1 MYAIWVMLAFLLLY
15 LVMAI
20 KGPSVWD
27 RLLAMNL
34 VSGKVILLIVIF
46 ASLRGT
52 SYLLDYAFIYILS
65 GFVGTIFITL
75 FWSKRKRRRGDK

>member
-1 MYAIWVMLAFLLLY
+1 MYAIWVMLSFLLLY
-15 LVMAI
+15 LLMAI

-34 VSGKVILLIVIF
+34 ASGKVILLIVIF
-46 ASLRGT
+46 ASLRET

-75 FWSKRKRRRGDK
+75 FWSNRKRKGRDE

>member
-1 MYAIWVMLAFLLLY
+1 MYVMWIMLAFLLLY

-34 VSGKVILLIVIF
+34 VSGKIILLIVIF
-46 ASLRGT
+46 ASLRET
-52 SYLLDYAFIYILS
+52 SYLLDYAIIYVLS

-75 FWSKRKRRRGDK
+75 FWSNKQKQGRDK

>member
-1 MYAIWVMLAFLLLY
+1 MYAIWVMLGFLLFY

-46 ASLRGT
+46 SSLRGT

-65 GFVGTIFITL
+65 GFVGSIFITL
-75 FWSKRKRRRGDK
+75 FWSNRKRKRGDK